1 MGEGDDP
8 VDGGLDGD
16 LTRALER
23 EWTEELDVDVAP
35 GPVHE
40 SHRGV
45 ESHVRDRRAHA
56 IRLDDDLGGPYPP
69 QQLVVYAHIKSI
81 TAKGG
86 SFEAK
91 VDPAEYLSGETAN
104 RAAIAD
110 KVLQPG
116 DTVPNDHYV
125 RDESHRL
132 LVYKIPANAHV
143 TVITTGLHATRIPV
157 SELAQIVAGKN
168 PKHRSL
174 FEPKNPFWIRVAS
187 DTALA
192 LDQQYSP

>member
-1 MGEGDDP
+1 LPPRWRIHE
-8 VDGGLDGD
+8 
-16 LTRALER
+16 ALAR
-23 EWTEELDVDVAP
+23 RP
-35 GPVHE
+35 
-40 SHRGV
+40 
-45 ESHVRDRRAHA
+45 DRRGDSARRRGRIA
-56 IRLDDDLGGPYPP
+56 SPGAPAASQGSTPFLPTPPAGAP

-81 TAKGG
+81 AAKGG
-86 SFEAK
+86 GFEAR

-132 LVYKIPANAHV
+132 LMYKITANAHV
-143 TVITTGLHATRIPV
+143 TVITAGLHATRIRV

-174 FEPKNPFWIRVAS
+174 FEPKNAFWIRVAS

>member
-1 MGEGDDP
+1 MKP
-8 VDGGLDGD
+8 SLVV
-16 LTRALER
+16 LTAVVIL
-23 EWTEELDVDVAP
+23 LAAVGASHLQAAP
-35 GPVHE
+35 AASQATPP
-40 SHRGV
+40 
-45 ESHVRDRRAHA
+45 
-56 IRLDDDLGGPYPP
+56 LGAP
-69 QQLVVYAHIKSI
+69 QQQVVYAHIKSI
-81 TAKGG
+81 TARSG

-132 LVYKIPANAHV
+132 LVYRVPANAHV
-143 TVITTGLHATRIPV
+143 TVITAGLHATRIPV

-174 FEPKNPFWIRVAS
+174 FEAKNPFWIRVAS

>member
-1 MGEGDDP
+1 MP
-8 VDGGLDGD
+8 FLP
-16 LTRALER
+16 T
-23 EWTEELDVDVAP
+23 P
-35 GPVHE
+35 P
-40 SHRGV
+40 
-45 ESHVRDRRAHA
+45 
-56 IRLDDDLGGPYPP
+56 LGAP

-132 LVYKIPANAHV
+132 LVYKVPANAHV
-143 TVITTGLHATRIPV
+143 TVITAGLHATRIPV

-174 FEPKNPFWIRVAS
+174 FEAKNPFWIRVAS

>member
-1 MGEGDDP
+1 
-8 VDGGLDGD
+8 
-16 LTRALER
+16 
-23 EWTEELDVDVAP
+23 
-35 GPVHE
+35 
-40 SHRGV
+40 
-45 ESHVRDRRAHA
+45 
-56 IRLDDDLGGPYPP
+56 
-69 QQLVVYAHIKSI
+69 LVVYAHIKSI

-125 RDESHRL
+125 RDESHKL
-132 LVYKIPANAHV
+132 LVYKVPANAHV
-143 TVITTGLHATRIPV
+143 TVITAGLHATRIPV

-174 FEPKNPFWIRVAS
+174 FEAKNPFWIRVAS